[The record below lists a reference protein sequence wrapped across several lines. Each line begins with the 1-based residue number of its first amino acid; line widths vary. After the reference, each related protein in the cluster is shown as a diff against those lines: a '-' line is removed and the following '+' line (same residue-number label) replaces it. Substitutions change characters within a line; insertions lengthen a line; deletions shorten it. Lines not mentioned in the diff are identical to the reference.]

1 MKRVILFLIT
11 NIAIVV
17 MLGIVASLLGIN
29 NYVSSKGID
38 FKNLLLF
45 SLLFGFSGSFIS
57 LLISKKMAKWT
68 MGLKMI
74 DGSEG
79 STEKWIYGVVEKFAQ
94 EKSIKM
100 PEVAIYDSP
109 EMNAFATGP
118 SKNNSLVAVSTGL
131 IQNMTKDEVEAVIGH
146 EIAHV
151 ANGDMVTLTLVQ
163 GVVNTFVIFA
173 SRIVAY
179 TLDKFINRDEE
190 SEEGPSWV
198 YHISVIV
205 FDLLFG
211 ILASLIVSYY
221 SRIREFSAD
230 KGGAELKN
238 KQSMI
243 NALRKLGQQT
253 PGHLPEAVKSFG
265 ISGSTSSFLALF
277 STHPPIEKRI
287 EALERI

>member
-1 MKRVILFLIT
+1 MKRVFLFLVT
-11 NIAIVV
+11 NIAIVL
-17 MLGIVASLLGIN
+17 MLGIVASVLGIN
-29 NYVSSKGID
+29 NYVSKEGIN
-38 FKNLLLF
+38 FENLLGF
-45 SLLFGFSGSFIS
+45 ALLMGFSGSFIS

-68 MGLKMI
+68 MGLTMI
-74 DGSEG
+74 DGTEG
-79 STEKWIYGVVEKFAQ
+79 PTQKWIYGVVEKFAQ
-94 EKSIKM
+94 EKGISM
-100 PEVAIYDSP
+100 PEVSIYDSP

-118 SKNNSLVAVSTGL
+118 TKNNSLVAVSSGL
-131 IQNMTKDEVEAVIGH
+131 LQNLNKDEVEAVIGH

-163 GVVNTFVIFA
+163 GVINTFVIFA
-173 SRIVAY
+173 SRVVAF

-190 SEEGPSWV
+190 SEGQSWV
-198 YHISVIV
+198 YYVSVIV
-205 FDLLFG
+205 FDILFG
-211 ILASLIVSYY
+211 ILASMIVSYY
-221 SRIREFSAD
+221 SRVREFAAD

-265 ISGSTSSFLALF
+265 ISGQTSSFMALF

-287 EALERI
+287 EALENV